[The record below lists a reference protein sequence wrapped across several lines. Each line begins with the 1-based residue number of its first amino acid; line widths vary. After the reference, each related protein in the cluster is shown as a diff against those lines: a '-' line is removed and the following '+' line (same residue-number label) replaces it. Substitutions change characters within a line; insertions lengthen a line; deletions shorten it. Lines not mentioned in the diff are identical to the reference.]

1 MRISGLGCL
10 GAAEYA
16 PRIANPSGIVP
27 KKTRTPQI
35 YGVRQRVI
43 KDYSVLNLNG
53 AALTQDNGVALMPG
67 EVPSVQH
74 GYALIHDD
82 IG

>member
-10 GAAEYA
+10 GAAKYA
-16 PRIANPSGIVP
+16 PRKEILPALCL

-35 YGVRQRVI
+35 YGVRQRVT
-43 KDYSVLNLNG
+43 KDYSVLKLYG